1 MLSRNSLIFPV
12 LFVLTATYAGN
23 SVEAAQPGS
32 TTQYEYQY
40 TDFDW
45 VLGGDISGDITI
57 GPKSADQSTGP
68 VINSTSLNNLKL
80 TLGAIHSAPA
90 GNGWDRVSPFP
101 GSVDFS
107 TFLAISN
114 AAGLTTGSTLTNSGS
129 IIGNGNVGATATN
142 SLLANGFAFPFPPS
156 GVDDDTLNSSVNT
169 TTAQMVRRDALWS
182 YEFTE
187 NELETLATKE
197 IDYSASLTQIL
208 NPGNSGSINDWTSE
222 FTWST
227 SVQVP
232 TTRIEYRRERQVPD
246 PFVVPGPWPVFGLVS
261 FVAYAR
267 KLKSRLRTCA

>member
-1 MLSRNSLIFPV
+1 MPSRNSLIFPAFFA
-12 LFVLTATYAGN
+12 LSTIYACN
-23 SVEAAQPGS
+23 SVLAFESGS
-32 TTQYEYQY
+32 TAVEYEYEY
-40 TDFDW
+40 TDFTW
-45 VLGGDISGDITI
+45 NLGGDISGGITI
-57 GPKSADQSTGP
+57 GPKNADQSTGP

-80 TLGAIHSAPA
+80 TLGATHSAPA

-114 AAGLTTGSTLTNSGS
+114 AAGLITGSTLTNSGS

-142 SLLANGFAFPFPPS
+142 SLLANGFAFPLSPS
-156 GVDDDTLNSSVNT
+156 GSADTLNSSVNT

-267 KLKSRLRTCA
+267 KLKSRLRSCD

>member
-1 MLSRNSLIFPV
+1 MLSKNSLIFPV

-23 SVEAAQPGS
+23 SVEAVEPGS
-32 TTQYEYQY
+32 TTQYEHQY

-57 GPKSADQSTGP
+57 GPKSADQSTGT
-68 VINSTSLNNLKL
+68 VTNSTSLNNLKL
-80 TLGAIHSAPA
+80 TLGATHSAPA

-114 AAGLTTGSTLTNSGS
+114 AAGLITGSTLTNSGS
-129 IIGNGNVGATATN
+129 IIGNGTVEATATN
-142 SLLANGFAFPFPPS
+142 SLLANGFTFPVPS
-156 GVDDDTLNSSVNT
+156 GGNDDTLESSVNKST
-169 TTAQMVRRDALWS
+169 SQMVRRDALWS

-187 NELETLATKE
+187 NELEALATKE
-197 IDYSASLTQIL
+197 IDYSASLTQVL
-208 NPGNSGSINDWTSE
+208 NPGNSGIINDWTSE

-232 TTRIEYRRERQVPD
+232 TTRIEYRREKQPR
-246 PFVVPGPWPVFGLVS
+246 VVPGPWPVFGLVS

-267 KLKSRLRTCA
+267 KLKSRLRSCD